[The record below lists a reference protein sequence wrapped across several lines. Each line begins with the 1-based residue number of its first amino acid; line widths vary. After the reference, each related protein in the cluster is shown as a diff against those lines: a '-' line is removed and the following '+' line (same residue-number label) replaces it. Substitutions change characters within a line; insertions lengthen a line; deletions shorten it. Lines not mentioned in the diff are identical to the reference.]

1 MKIIHVVESFAGGVY
16 DFISDLVLGMPK
28 DEHTIIYAKR
38 EHTPKNFKKKFPKNV
53 TFIQWSQ
60 ATREINPIQDFKA
73 YIELIGYLKKLQT
86 DVIHLHSSKAGFL
99 GRMAAKKMKISNKVI
114 YTPHGVSFLR
124 KDVSALKHRLF
135 VWLEKT
141 GSWFGGTTVAC
152 SKSEMEQFHRYN
164 IPAQHINNGITCK
177 IHYNSNKNNKLTIG
191 TIGRI
196 TYPKNPHLFNEI
208 AKYFL
213 NNKSIE
219 FIWIG
224 GGGELENQLTSSNI
238 TKTGWLSREEV
249 NTELSKIDIYLST
262 SLWEGLPLSVLQAMC
277 FEKPLLLSNCV
288 GNRDLV
294 KTNYNGILFIGV
306 DDGITALQE
315 MIDHSD
321 KREEMGF
328 HSWEMVKKEFSI
340 EQMIDGYKR
349 LYEACAENKTSRT

>member
-16 DFISDLVLGMPK
+16 DFISDLVLGMSK

-38 EHTPKNFKKKFPKNV
+38 EHTPENFKKKFPKNV
-53 TFIQWSQ
+53 IFIQWSQ
-60 ATREINPIQDFKA
+60 ATREINPVQDFKA
-73 YIELIGYLKKLQT
+73 YIELIEHLKKLQI
-86 DVIHLHSSKAGFL
+86 DSIHLHSSKAGFL
-99 GRMAAKKMKISNKVI
+99 GRIAAKKMRLSNKVI

-124 KDVSALKHRLF
+124 EDVSPIKHRVF

-141 GSWFGGTTVAC
+141 GSWLGGTTVAC

-164 IPAQHINNGITCK
+164 IPAQYVNNGIACK
-177 IHYNSNKNNKLTIG
+177 TDHKSNKNNKLTVG

-196 TYPKNPHLFNEI
+196 TYQKNPHLFNEI

-213 NNKSIE
+213 DNKSIK

-224 GGGELENQLTSSNI
+224 GRGELEDQLISSNI
-238 TKTGWLSREEV
+238 TKTGWLSRKEV

-294 KTNYNGILFIGV
+294 KTNYNGILFNDT

-321 KREEMGF
+321 KREEMGS
-328 HSWEMVKKEFSI
+328 HSLEIVKKEFSI
-340 EQMIDGYKR
+340 KQMIDGYKL
-349 LYEACAENKTSRT
+349 LYEACAETK